1 MNKLAKNCIEVSNL
15 TKIYE
20 VSGGRGKSR
29 QPVIANDDISLEIKY
44 GEVFGLLGPNGA
56 GKTTLV
62 NQILGLTTPTDG
74 SIIINGVDVVKQPTF
89 VKSIASYLPQ
99 RGIAFEYTEVYKALL
114 FAGQLKG
121 LSKTQAKNQAEQLIN
136 SLDLGE
142 VAQTFFNKLSGGMRR
157 VVGLALAL
165 MGQPEILVLDEPTNE
180 LDPVRRRRVWD
191 IIRSINRERGITCIL
206 VTHNVA
212 EAEWVLQRVAILAQ
226 GKIQALGTP
235 GELKQQISSEA
246 FLDLTLKDSTD
257 AQSSSTVADE
267 VKIKL
272 DRVIQFEN
280 DPVFK
285 IEVESPTNLKIY
297 LPFERS
303 GEVISLIVSEIG
315 PSFIDDFKL
324 AHTSLEDV
332 YLHHVG
338 PGTSLEEAK
347 TSSRS

>member
-1 MNKLAKNCIEVSNL
+1 MNNSAKHCIEVNNL

-29 QPVIANDDISLEIKY
+29 QPVIANDDISFEIKH

-74 SIIINGVDVVKQPTF
+74 SIIINGIDIVKQPAF

-99 RGIAFEYTEVYKALL
+99 RGIAFEYIEVYKALL

-121 LSKTQAKNQAEQLIN
+121 LSKTQAKSQAEQLIN
-136 SLDLGE
+136 NLDLVE

-191 IIRSINRERGITCIL
+191 LIRTINRERGITCIL

-212 EAEWVLQRVAILAQ
+212 EAETVLQRVAIIDHGRIL
-226 GKIQALGTP
+226 ALGTP

-257 AQSSSTVADE
+257 NAKSTTVAEE
-267 VKIKL
+267 VKSKL
-272 DRVIQFEN
+272 EQVIQFE
-280 DPVFK
+280 PESVFR
-285 IEVESPTNLKIY
+285 IEVEGPTNLKIY

-303 GEVISLIVSEIG
+303 GEMINLIINEIG

-338 PGTSLEEAK
+338 PGASLEEAK
-347 TSSRS
+347 INVRS